1 MECNGSLSDEVLAN
15 GVMIPH
21 KETHKGQLRHVN
33 REDQS
38 LLPHRIEPWKSQKRG
53 HGPGEGG
60 CGGGAKEEM
69 EARGVGHKER
79 CEK

>member
-1 MECNGSLSDEVLAN
+1 MERNGPLSDEVLAD

-38 LLPHRIEPWKSQKRG
+38 LLPHWIEPWKSQKWG
-53 HGPGEGG
+53 QVKVDVEVG
-60 CGGGAKEEM
+60 KEEM
-69 EARGVGHKER
+69 EARGVRHEER